1 MRILNTTITGFKNSL
16 GYRLL
21 LAAIPTVGLLMVIMI
36 SRLIGGPDWA
46 WTELIIW
53 LVWIFYAALIGVFVL
68 VPFITTKSSFI
79 MRVSAMVL
87 ASILIPPVCGYI
99 AGSWTESSS
108 WTWSVW
114 SVYAALFG
122 AFVLVAYVFTKS
134 SFNLRISALVLACL
148 LITPVWE
155 LIEKAHGFFG
165 IRLYLL
171 IFDGVTVTLLYA
183 VVLVFA
189 ASLRVSRMYWLYTTL
204 IGIVGAFT
212 SLLSLDASNAYLIV
226 VALLIWQL
234 LFCTAVYFGKTDNRR
249 GVIDKL
255 ETEALNSQN

>member
-1 MRILNTTITGFKNSL
+1 MRILNTTTNGFNISL

-21 LAAIPTVGLLMVIMI
+21 LATIPTVGLLMVILI
-36 SRLIGGPDWA
+36 SRLVGGPDWE
-46 WTELIIW
+46 WTDWIYRSVL
-53 LVWIFYAALIGVFVL
+53 IFYAALFGVFVL

-79 MRVSAMVL
+79 LRVFALVL

-122 AFVLVAYVFTKS
+122 VFVLVAYVITKS

-155 LIEKAHGFFG
+155 LIEKPHGFFG
-165 IRLYLL
+165 IRPYLM
-171 IFDGVTVTLLYA
+171 IFEGVTITLLCA

-189 ASLRVSRMYWLYTTL
+189 ASLRVSRMYWLYTML
-204 IGIVGAFT
+204 AGLVGAYITFRHFLT
-212 SLLSLDASNAYLIV
+212 ANEYLTVIV
-226 VALLIWQL
+226 LLIWQL
-234 LFCTAVYFGKTDNRR
+234 LFCTAVYFGKTDIRR

-255 ETEALNSQN
+255 ETQALNSVN